1 MTEAGVTVL
10 GLSVFNDPSFGICV
24 EASLD
29 VADDEKPVREVLGRF
44 PFKFRMASFENTES

>member
-1 MTEAGVTVL
+1 MTVL